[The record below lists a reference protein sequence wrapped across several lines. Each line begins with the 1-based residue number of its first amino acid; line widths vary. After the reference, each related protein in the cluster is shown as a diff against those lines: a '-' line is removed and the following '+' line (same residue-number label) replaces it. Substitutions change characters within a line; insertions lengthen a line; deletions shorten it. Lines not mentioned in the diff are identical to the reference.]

1 MIALTF
7 ISNQLFSQDDE
18 TISLDLLRTPSS
30 PGFTILGINPTEVDR
45 PNTTTDF
52 MANIQNTSKNFTE
65 FPRSYSIEMSPAW
78 LFCSGLMKKWGDF
91 KSNKLRENIL
101 QSLTVSFATTSD
113 SKDSIEFTN
122 LGMGIKFSIFR
133 GEIDEEFGNYKG
145 EMDILRS
152 DLGKI
157 HEIILKSIDTVYNN
171 DTILIKMRKEAL
183 TTPDPEVLEKKIQD
197 RQKYLLDSL
206 DLLKKDFKDSLYNL
220 DKLANNVKET
230 VSNLKY
236 RRIGLKMDF
245 AGGLAL
251 NFPYENFDSLK
262 VFRWGAWLNTG
273 YEWQSG
279 WSIFLLGRYLR
290 NIDRSIIDDSNNVLI
305 KSFGNLDVGGSIYFD
320 NLFGFTISGELIY
333 RHYQDV
339 DNVKAKY
346 KASLNV
352 SYELAKNKLL
362 TFTFG
367 RDFEGNTET
376 GGNVIAA
383 LNLALGFGSLRPF

>member
-1 MIALTF
+1 MLFILTF
-7 ISNQLFSQDDE
+7 ISNHLFSQEDDE

-52 MANIQNTSKNFTE
+52 MASIQNASKIFSE

-78 LFCSGLMKKWGDF
+78 LFFSNKMKKWSDF
-91 KSNKLRENIL
+91 KSNRLSENIL
-101 QSLTVSFATTSD
+101 QSLTVSLATTTNENQ
-113 SKDSIEFTN
+113 DSIDVTN
-122 LGMGIKFSIFR
+122 LGVGVKFSIFR
-133 GEIDEEFGNYKG
+133 GEIDEKFKDYKR
-145 EMDILRS
+145 EMDGIRS
-152 DLGKI
+152 NV
-157 HEIILKSIDTVYNN
+157 KSINETISSIIDEICSRDPIYVSLLGEAKRTNN
-171 DTILIKMRKEAL
+171 INE
-183 TTPDPEVLEKKIQD
+183 LEKKLED
-197 RQKYLLDSL
+197 RKNFLIKKELLDSL
-206 DLLKKDFKDSLYNL
+206 DKNGINKIADDIK
-220 DKLANNVKET
+220 VK
-230 VSNLKY
+230 VSNLKFK
-236 RRIGLKMDF
+236 RIGLKMDF

-251 NFPYENFDSLK
+251 NFPFDNFDSLK
-262 VFRWGAWLNTG
+262 VFRWGTWINAG
-273 YEWQSG
+273 YEWQNG

-290 NIDRSIIDDSNNVLI
+290 NIDSKVIDDSNNVLV

-320 NLFGFTISGELIY
+320 NLFGFTLSGEVIY

-367 RDFEGNTET
+367 RDFEGYTQT
-376 GGNVIAA
+376 GGNLIAT
-383 LNLALGFGSLRPF
+383 LNLILGFGSMRPF